1 MAKAF
6 GPQIKKLQKAINE
19 RFDAKI
25 LLNKTQYY
33 SKDADRPLELLIVK
47 KAVWDEDKGK
57 FKNVELFS
65 SASDIQIV
73 LYLRDMWYEL
83 NGWEIPTDNEDWNN
97 AKEAYQR
104 KHEVSDGK
112 RSKAVD
118 NS

>member
-19 RFDAKI
+19 KFDAKI

-33 SKDADRPLELLIVK
+33 SKDSDRPLELLVVK
-47 KAVWDEDKGK
+47 RAIWDDEKQK

-83 NGWEIPTDNEDWNN
+83 NEWEVPTDNEEWNK

-104 KHEVSDGK
+104 KHEVNNGK

-118 NS
+118 NR